1 MSQAEGQRRIQDFF
15 RTASPVTSTL
25 GSTSPLEDLPR
36 DSHPDNEASPERDEA
51 ESQPEN
57 ETQIETDESANSFN
71 TATSATA
78 TSSSCET
85 SCECQCCSNV
95 STPYHPLVVSSSK
108 KKQFYSSKQHGKQKS
123 HSRTIQSSWYKAH
136 PWISVCSS
144 DYKVYCATCRAAIEQ
159 NLLNSKPTKST
170 FIHHGFNNWK
180 KALEKFREHECSNMH
195 KEATEKLAAKTRGV
209 GIDTK
214 LNAQLGSDQ
223 EFHRKMLMKL
233 LQAIQYLSRQGLP
246 LRAHREDTESFSG
259 NLYQL
264 LLLQAKDCPEMISW
278 LHQKDYISPEIVNE
292 IISSMGQCVLR
303 NILADVSTALWYS
316 IIVDEAT
323 DISHNEQMSLSVRWT
338 DHSYDIHEYT
348 LGLIQLPNTKAETIF
363 SAIKDVLIR
372 CSLPINQCR
381 GQAYDGASNMSGI
394 KNGVQALFKA
404 EAKQALY
411 VHCLAHSLN
420 LCLKDVTNTCEV
432 IRDVL
437 NFIYELTQLIKMSP
451 KRLTLFDSLRREV
464 TINTGELTPRLRML
478 CPTRWTVRHSSIAS
492 ILENYSII
500 QNALDEISKGRDDYA
515 AKASG
520 MASKMDNFDTFF
532 GLKLA
537 YLIFSAAEQVSINI
551 QAKDITVQEAVRGAQ
566 LLKTHLSSM
575 RNEAKF
581 ESFYS
586 EVLRDSVNLT
596 AEPTLPRQR
605 KRPRRFDDGATPHSY
620 EIPKDRYRHMYFE
633 VTELTAGEVEK
644 RFIQKDLGIV
654 NDIES
659 TLIKF
664 ANGNPEN
671 CISPDLEIYLKDDF
685 ELARLKIQLSMLPDA
700 IKTSFMGIKKV
711 TNVRTIASGM
721 NESAIYKGMLQ
732 EVDKL
737 LKLYLTFPV
746 TTSTAERS
754 FSSLRHIKTFLRS
767 TMTSCRLNNLFLLYV
782 HQDITDTLDLCK
794 IAREFVGVNTRR
806 MHYFGKY

>member
-1 MSQAEGQRRIQDFF
+1 MAVD
-15 RTASPVTSTL
+15 
-25 GSTSPLEDLPR
+25 
-36 DSHPDNEASPERDEA
+36 
-51 ESQPEN
+51 
-57 ETQIETDESANSFN
+57 
-71 TATSATA
+71 
-78 TSSSCET
+78 
-85 SCECQCCSNV
+85 
-95 STPYHPLVVSSSK
+95 SSK
-108 KKQFYSSKQHGKQKS
+108 KKQLYSSKQHGRQKS
-123 HSRTIQSSWYKAH
+123 HSRTIQSGWYKAH
-136 PWISVCSS
+136 PWISVCTSE
-144 DYKVYCATCRAAIEQ
+144 YKVYCATCRAANEQ
-159 NLLNSKPTKST
+159 SLLTSKPIKSS

-195 KEATEKLAAKTRGV
+195 KEGTEKLATKARGV
-209 GIDTK
+209 AIDAQ
-214 LNAQLGSDQ
+214 LNAQLRNNQ
-223 EFHRKMLMKL
+223 EHHRKMLMKL
-233 LQAIQYLSRQGLP
+233 IQAIQYLSHQGLP

-303 NILADVSTALWYS
+303 NILAGVSTVLWYS
-316 IIVDEAT
+316 VIVDEAT

-338 DHSYDIHEYT
+338 DYSYDIHEYT
-348 LGLIQLPNTKAETIF
+348 LGLIPLPNTKAETIF
-363 SAIKDVLIR
+363 SAMKDILIR

-394 KNGVQALFKA
+394 NNGVQALFKA
-404 EAKQALY
+404 EAKKVLY

-451 KRLTLFDSLRREV
+451 KRLTFFDSLRREV
-464 TINTGELTPRLRML
+464 TINTGELTPRLRIL

-492 ILENYSII
+492 ILKNYSII
-500 QNALDEISKGRDDYA
+500 QSALDEISKGHDDYA

-520 MASKMDNFDTFF
+520 MVSKMDNFDTLF

-537 YLIFSAAEQVSINI
+537 YVIFSAAEQVSINI

-581 ESFYS
+581 DSFYS
-586 EVLRDSVNLT
+586 EVIRDSINLT
-596 AEPTLPRQR
+596 VEPTLPCQR
-605 KRPRRFDDGATPHSY
+605 KRPRRLDDGASPHRY
-620 EIPKDRYRHMYFE
+620 ETPKDRHRHMYFE
-633 VTELTAGEVEK
+633 VTELTSGEVEK
-644 RFIQKDLGIV
+644 RFIQKDLSIV
-654 NDIES
+654 NEIES
-659 TLIKF
+659 TLIEF
-664 ANGNPEN
+664 ANGNTEKS
-671 CISPDLEIYLKDDF
+671 ISPELEMYLKDDF

-700 IKTSFMGIKKV
+700 IKTSSMGIKKV
-711 TNVRTIASGM
+711 TNVRTIANVM
-721 NESAIYKGMLQ
+721 NESPIYKGMLQ
-732 EVDKL
+732 EVDRL

-754 FSSLRHIKTFLRS
+754 FSSLRHIKTYLRS

-782 HQDITDTLDLCK
+782 YQDITDSLDLCK
-794 IAREFVGVNTRR
+794 IAREFVAVNTRR
-806 MHYFGKY
+806 MRYFGKF